1 MAHRRRMTTSTP
13 VPADVE
19 PSSII
24 DLMQDCREVSGVL
37 GASPPVVRLPDTR
50 APIRVDIDA
59 LTAAGLDG
67 YGDYGS

>member
-1 MAHRRRMTTSTP
+1 MTTSTP

-24 DLMQDCREVSGVL
+24 DLLQDCREVSGVL
-37 GASPPVVRLPDTR
+37 GVVPLVVRVPEAR
-50 APIRVDIDA
+50 APRGVVGIDA

>member
-1 MAHRRRMTTSTP
+1 MTTSTP

-24 DLMQDCREVSGVL
+24 DLLQDCREVSGVL
-37 GASPPVVRLPDTR
+37 GGSAPVVRLPEAR
-50 APIRVDIDA
+50 APMTVDIDA
-59 LTAAGLDG
+59 LTVAGLDG

>member
-1 MAHRRRMTTSTP
+1 MTTSTP

-24 DLMQDCREVSGVL
+24 DLLQDCREVTGVL
-37 GASPPVVRLPDTR
+37 GGAAPVVRLPAAR
-50 APIRVDIDA
+50 APRRVDIDA
-59 LTAAGLDG
+59 LTASGLDG

>member
-1 MAHRRRMTTSTP
+1 MSTP

-24 DLMQDCREVSGVL
+24 DLVQDCRAISRVL
-37 GASPPVVRLPDTR
+37 GGAPPVLRLPEARSTL
-50 APIRVDIDA
+50 PVDIDA